1 MDNFISLGLIKLSI
15 WQPTQFI
22 TITTHNE
29 NDHALC
35 DVEKIHLKKLIGL
48 LNNNKCNMSILSE
61 PDLEL
66 LSNLE
71 PSTVA
76 DVINKEFVEHLK
88 QASSRILD
96 EKREAF
102 DTIEL
107 VKLIGR
113 HQGKPT
119 EHRPFSPSSSTTS
132 LSTMSSFSSNN
143 QQ

>member
-1 MDNFISLGLIKLSI
+1 MKLSNI
-15 WQPTQFI
+15 NLIFYRQSTQFI

-29 NDHALC
+29 RDHALC

-48 LNNNKCNMSILSE
+48 LNNNKMNMSILSE
-61 PDLEL
+61 HDLEL

-88 QASSRILD
+88 QASRRILD

-113 HQGKPT
+113 HQGKQSTT

>member
-1 MDNFISLGLIKLSI
+1 
-15 WQPTQFI
+15 
-22 TITTHNE
+22 
-29 NDHALC
+29 
-35 DVEKIHLKKLIGL
+35 
-48 LNNNKCNMSILSE
+48 MSILSD

-76 DVINKEFVEHLK
+76 DIINKEFVEHLK

-113 HQGKPT
+113 HQGRT